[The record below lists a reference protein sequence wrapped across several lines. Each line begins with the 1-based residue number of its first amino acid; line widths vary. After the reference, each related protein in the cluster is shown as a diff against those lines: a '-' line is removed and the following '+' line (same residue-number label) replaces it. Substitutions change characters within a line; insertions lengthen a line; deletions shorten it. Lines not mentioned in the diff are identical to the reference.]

1 VPCFGI
7 DANPTSTIAAVAI
20 DESERIEATIER
32 GRADADRIV
41 AVAAREGERRIEAA
55 AGAGGD
61 LANGRVELLRD
72 LRRQIEDQQRRIED
86 GYVTMLEALAT
97 TAARLAAA
105 ARDADFSVPRR
116 PSGLGRTVEV
126 RLAQTR
132 EITFRIEP
140 GHGVGHDSS
149 RSF

>member
-1 VPCFGI
+1 MASDQG
-7 DANPTSTIAAVAI
+7 
-20 DESERIEATIER
+20 ERIHATIEG
-32 GRADADRIV
+32 GRADGDRIV
-41 AVAAREGERRIEAA
+41 AVAAREGERRI
-55 AGAGGD
+55 AGAVSASST
-61 LANGRVELLRD
+61 LAVGRVELLQD

-86 GYVTMLEALAT
+86 GYVTMLEAMAT
-97 TAARLAAA
+97 TATRLAAA

-140 GHGVGHDSS
+140 GHGVGHGPS
-149 RSF
+149 R

>member
-1 VPCFGI
+1 M
-7 DANPTSTIAAVAI
+7 AAVT
-20 DESERIEATIER
+20 SNQGERVEATIER

-41 AVAAREGERRIEAA
+41 AVAAREGERRIAA
-55 AGAGGD
+55 AVSAGGS
-61 LANGRVELLRD
+61 LADARVAVLQD
-72 LRRQIEDQQRRIED
+72 LRRQIEEQQRRIED
-86 GYVTMLEALAT
+86 GYATMLEAMAT
-97 TAARLAAA
+97 TATRLAAA

-140 GHGVGHDSS
+140 GPGAGDGPS
-149 RSF
+149 R